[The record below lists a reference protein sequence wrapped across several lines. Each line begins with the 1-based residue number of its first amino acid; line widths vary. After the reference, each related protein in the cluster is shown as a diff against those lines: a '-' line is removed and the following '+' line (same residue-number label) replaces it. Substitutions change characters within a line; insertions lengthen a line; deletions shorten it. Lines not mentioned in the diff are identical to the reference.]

1 MSTHMMTEAVGYIGS
16 AIVLVS
22 FLMTSV
28 LRLRVVNTAGSII
41 FMIYAIIIHT
51 YPTALMNLCLALI
64 NIRFLWKMRHTGRE
78 YELVRLD
85 PEDDFLQYTL
95 RRQYSEIKHF
105 FPEIKLSPQEG
116 KVSDAIQSEAGKKT
130 DTCYMVTCQGA
141 PAGIAI
147 GSLVLTDEDKV
158 FYMLMDY
165 SLPEY
170 RDFSLGLFLA
180 EALKKEGFTKMIYD
194 GPAEH
199 HMDYLNKM
207 AFVEDNG
214 VYVKRL

>member
-28 LRLRVVNTAGSII
+28 FRLRVVNTAGSII
-41 FMIYAIIIHT
+41 FMIYALIIHT

-78 YELVRLD
+78 YELVSLD
-85 PEDDFLQYTL
+85 PEDGFLQYTL
-95 RRQYSEIKHF
+95 RRQYSEIKRF
-105 FPEIKLSPQEG
+105 VPEIKLSPQEG
-116 KVSDAIQSEAGKKT
+116 KVST
-130 DTCYMVTCQGA
+130 DTCYMVTCQGD

>member
-1 MSTHMMTEAVGYIGS
+1 MNTHMMTEAVGYIGS

-28 LRLRVVNTAGSII
+28 FRLRVVNTAGSII
-41 FMIYAIIIHT
+41 FMIYALIIHT

-78 YELVRLD
+78 YELVSLD
-85 PEDDFLQYTL
+85 PEDGFLQYTL

-105 FPEIKLSPQEG
+105 FPEIKLSAQGG
-116 KVSDAIQSEAGKKT
+116 KAT
-130 DTCYMVTCQGA
+130 DTCYMVTCQGD

>member
-28 LRLRVVNTAGSII
+28 FRLRVVNTAGSII
-41 FMIYAIIIHT
+41 FMIYALIIHT

-78 YELVRLD
+78 YELVSLD
-85 PEDDFLQYTL
+85 PEDGFLQYTL

-105 FPEIKLSPQEG
+105 FPEIKLSAQGG
-116 KVSDAIQSEAGKKT
+116 KAT
-130 DTCYMVTCQGA
+130 DTCYMVTCQGD

>member
-28 LRLRVVNTAGSII
+28 FRLRVVNTAGSII
-41 FMIYAIIIHT
+41 FMIYALIIHT

-95 RRQYSEIKHF
+95 RRQYSEIKRF
-105 FPEIKLSPQEG
+105 FPEIKLSAQGG
-116 KVSDAIQSEAGKKT
+116 KAT
-130 DTCYMVTCQGA
+130 DTCYMVTCQGD

>member
-1 MSTHMMTEAVGYIGS
+1 MMTEAVGYIGS

-28 LRLRVVNTAGSII
+28 FRLRVVNTVGSII
-41 FMIYAIIIHT
+41 FMIYALIIHT
-51 YPTALMNLCLALI
+51 YPTAMMNLCLALI

-78 YELVRLD
+78 YELVSLD
-85 PEDDFLQYTL
+85 PEDGFLQYTL
-95 RRQYSEIKHF
+95 SRQYSEIKHF
-105 FPEIKLSPQEG
+105 FPEIKLSVQGG
-116 KVSDAIQSEAGKKT
+116 KAT
-130 DTCYMVTCQGA
+130 DTCYMVTCQGD